1 MLTFEFIVRGDYPAR
16 ELDAFARLLS
26 ESIETYHVLVANIWV
41 EEVSAEKKTVMF
53 HVECDV
59 MTLDRDELTLIAR
72 LFTERFGKALLVDEH
87 SLQKLEEDF
96 ATVQSELLDQMLD
109 QVQRREFRFRM
120 HMVGLR
126 ENDRVVVY
134 NR

>member
-1 MLTFEFIVRGDYPAR
+1 MLVADEEVG
-16 ELDAFARLLS
+16 
-26 ESIETYHVLVANIWV
+26 ANIWV

-53 HVECDV
+53 HVERDV
-59 MTLDRDELTLIAR
+59 MTLERDELTLIAR
-72 LFTERFGKALLVDEH
+72 LDTDRFGNARLLDEL
-87 SLQKLEEDF
+87 SLQKLEEVY
-96 ATVQSELLDQMLD
+96 ATAQSELLDQMLD